1 MMNRKWFEELLTDQV
16 VTVSFV
22 KKDGTD
28 RNMRCTLMPEWLP
41 IKDLPE
47 STETT
52 QRSKSETSIAVF
64 DLDIKSWRAFSIESV
79 KSITFG
85 A

>member
-1 MMNRKWFEELLTDQV
+1 MNRKWFEELLTDQV

-41 IKDLPE
+41 VKDLPE
-47 STETT
+47 TDETT
-52 QRSKSETSIAVF
+52 QRSKSETSVAVF
-64 DLDIKSWRAFSIESV
+64 DLDIKGWRAFNIDSV

>member
-1 MMNRKWFEELLTDQV
+1 MKRKWFEELLTDQV
-16 VTVSFV
+16 VTVTFV

-41 IKDLPE
+41 VKDLPE
-47 STETT
+47 STEIT
-52 QRSKSETSIAVF
+52 QRGKSETSIAVY
-64 DLDIKSWRAFSIESV
+64 DLDNNGWRAFNLDSV

-85 A
+85 V

>member
-1 MMNRKWFEELLTDQV
+1 MNRKWYVELLTDQV

-28 RNMRCTLMPEWLP
+28 RDMRCTLMPEWLP
-41 IKDLPE
+41 ERDMPVKTAEITNEKSVAVWDMDL
-47 STETT
+47 
-52 QRSKSETSIAVF
+52 KA
-64 DLDIKSWRAFSIESV
+64 WRAFSIASV

>member
-16 VTVSFV
+16 VTVAFV
-22 KKDGTD
+22 KKDGTE
-28 RNMRCTLMPEWLP
+28 RNMRCTLMPEWMP
-41 IKDLPE
+41 DTVVPARE
-47 STETT
+47 GST
-52 QRSKSETSIAVF
+52 QRAKSEKSVSVY
-64 DLDIKSWRAFSIESV
+64 DLDINSWRAFSIESV

>member
-1 MMNRKWFEELLTDQV
+1 MNRKWYVELLTDQV

-22 KKDGTD
+22 KKDGTNRD
-28 RNMRCTLMPEWLP
+28 MRCTLMPEWLP
-41 IKDLPE
+41 VKDLPE
-47 STETT
+47 GAEDT
-52 QRSKSETSIAVF
+52 QRSKSETSVAVF
-64 DLDIKSWRAFSIESV
+64 DLDIKGWRAFSIASV

>member
-1 MMNRKWFEELLTDQV
+1 MNRKWFEELLTDQV

-41 IKDLPE
+41 VKDLPE
-47 STETT
+47 ADETT
-52 QRSKSETSIAVF
+52 QRSKSETSVAVF
-64 DLDIKSWRAFSIESV
+64 DLDIKGWRAFSIDSV